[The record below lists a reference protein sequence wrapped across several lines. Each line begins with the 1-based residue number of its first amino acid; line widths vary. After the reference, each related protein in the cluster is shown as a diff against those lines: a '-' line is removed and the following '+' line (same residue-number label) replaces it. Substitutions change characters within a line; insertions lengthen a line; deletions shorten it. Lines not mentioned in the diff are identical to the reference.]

1 MKIYIEKGDNME
13 GRKRKAKRLCGLIGG
28 MCLLFLMTKVYA
40 ADCYIEVQ
48 LEDLKSPYSDWEGVT
63 LGLYDVGAVD
73 EKGIPS
79 IDVFYG
85 ISEYPQ
91 TAENSQ
97 KTVAKI
103 EKKLEAEPLMSKK
116 TDADG
121 KIVFSG
127 IDCGVYL
134 IRAVDSSE
142 YGIITSSL
150 VHLPYYEVIEDEQR
164 GPLFSVK
171 INPKASLPGK
181 PTVPVVTVTPKPTV
195 TITPNPD
202 APGNPGGNNP
212 GNPSNPGRADGAKT
226 GDESHVAGYG
236 ILLGIS
242 AASAGIIIWKRR
254 KVSE

>member
-1 MKIYIEKGDNME
+1 ME
-13 GRKRKAKRLCGLIGG
+13 GRKRKARRLCGLIGG
-28 MCLLFLMTKVYA
+28 MCLLFSTMKVYA

-63 LGLYDVGAVD
+63 LALYDVGEVA
-73 EKGIPS
+73 ETGEPS
-79 IDVFYG
+79 IDSIYG

-91 TAENSQ
+91 TAETSQ
-97 KTVAKI
+97 KAVIQI
-103 EKKLEAEPLMSKK
+103 EKKLKGEPVMSRK

-121 KIVFSG
+121 KLVFSG
-127 IDCGVYL
+127 IDRGVYL
-134 IRAVDSSE
+134 IRAEDSSE
-142 YGIITSSL
+142 YGSITSSL
-150 VHLPYYEVIEDEQR
+150 VHLPYYEIIDDEER

-171 INPKASLPGK
+171 VNPKASLPGK
-181 PTVPVVTVTPKPTV
+181 PTVPLITTTPKPTV

-202 APGNPGGNNP
+202 SPGNPGGNTP

-226 GDESHVAGYG
+226 GDESHAAGYG

-242 AASAGIIIWKRR
+242 AAVGIVIWKRR